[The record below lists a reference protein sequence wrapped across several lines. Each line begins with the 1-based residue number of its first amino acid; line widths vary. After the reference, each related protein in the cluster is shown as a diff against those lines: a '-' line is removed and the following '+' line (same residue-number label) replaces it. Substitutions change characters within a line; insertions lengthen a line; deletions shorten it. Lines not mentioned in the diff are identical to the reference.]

1 MKAKE
6 LQDLREK
13 GADELRRK
21 ENELREQLFRLRLQ
35 QAIGQL
41 DDALKLR
48 RTRRDIA
55 RVKTILKE
63 KSAPQGSAR

>member
-1 MKAKE
+1 VKAKE
-6 LQDLREK
+6 LEALREK

-21 ENELREQLFRLRLQ
+21 EEELREQLFRLRLQ

-63 KSAPQGSAR
+63 KSAPQGSVR

>member
-1 MKAKE
+1 VKAKE
-6 LQDLREK
+6 LEALREK

-21 ENELREQLFRLRLQ
+21 EDELREQLFRLRLQ

>member
-13 GADELRRK
+13 SIDELRRK
-21 ENELREQLFRLRLQ
+21 ENELRERLFRLRLQ

-48 RTRRDIA
+48 HTRRDVA

>member
-1 MKAKE
+1 VKAKE

-13 GADELRRK
+13 SADELRRK
-21 ENELREQLFRLRLQ
+21 ENELRERLFRLRLQ

-48 RTRRDIA
+48 HTRRDIA

>member
-6 LQDLREK
+6 LEDLREK
-13 GADELRRK
+13 NPEELRRR
-21 ENELREQLFRLRLQ
+21 EGELREQLFRLRMQ

-55 RVKTILKE
+55 RVKTILKQ